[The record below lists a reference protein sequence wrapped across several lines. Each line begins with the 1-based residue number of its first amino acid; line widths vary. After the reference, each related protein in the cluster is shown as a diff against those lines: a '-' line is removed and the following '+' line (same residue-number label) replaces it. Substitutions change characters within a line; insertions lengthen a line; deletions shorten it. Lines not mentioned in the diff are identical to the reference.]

1 MALAMASLVLVAS
14 STVLLRVMIS
24 PLVTT
29 LFEVSASVRSP
40 GSMPSSSDTVV
51 EKEKVSLISNENG
64 Y

>member
-29 LFEVSASVRSP
+29 LLEVRASVRSP

-51 EKEKVSLISNENG
+51 EKEKISNVSNENG